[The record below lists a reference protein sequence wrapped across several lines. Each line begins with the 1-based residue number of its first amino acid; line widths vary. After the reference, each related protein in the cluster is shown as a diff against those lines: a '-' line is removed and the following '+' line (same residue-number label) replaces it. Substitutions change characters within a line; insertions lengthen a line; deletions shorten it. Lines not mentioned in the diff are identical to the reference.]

1 MHPDLILD
9 LHRLRV
15 QESQHGAAHRL
26 HHQRQ
31 RRPRS
36 PWRLRRDL
44 AALLVYL
51 ADRLADEPA
60 VNLPPAV
67 GGENAR
73 AAR

>member
-1 MHPDLILD
+1 MHPDLLFD

-15 QESQHGAAHRL
+15 QQALHDAERHR
-26 HHQRQ
+26 HRH
-31 RRPRS
+31 RRPRPPS
-36 PWRLRRDL
+36 RLRRDL
-44 AALLVYL
+44 AALLMYL

-60 VNLPPAV
+60 MNLPGAV